1 MLDIILII
9 MELER
14 LARLINTSFYLL
26 SISLFYVSLYK
37 ILDSALI
44 LSRSYNT
51 VSPDKRKYIL
61 KNFIKT
67 FTLIFVLIMQ
77 GRTLFL
83 NMFSGEPDIN
93 LIKIHGSIYVAN
105 DLTGLLLVPN
115 LPLTTKVHHTMT
127 IFLLGTISYFTIHD
141 TLIVR
146 LILVYTF
153 WSMSAFLVNFHL
165 GLRFFKKEEGKIG
178 YYIDYIIDHIRISAY
193 YNYLICCMFNWSIHI
208 YYILKNIFHEEFD
221 YLIIPYCL
229 LLVPIINDDLVLMS
243 WLREKK

>member
-1 MLDIILII
+1 
-9 MELER
+9 MESER
-14 LARLINTSFYLL
+14 LTRLINTSFYLL
-26 SISLFYVSLYK
+26 TISLFYVSLYK
-37 ILDSALI
+37 ILNSILI
-44 LSRSYNT
+44 LSRSYST
-51 VSPDKRKYIL
+51 VREDKRKYIL

-67 FTLIFVLIMQ
+67 FTLMFVLFMQ
-77 GRTLFL
+77 GKTLFL
-83 NMFSGEPDIN
+83 NMFDGEPDVN

-141 TLIVR
+141 TLVIR

-178 YYIDYIIDHIRISAY
+178 YYIDSIIDPIRISAY
-193 YNYLICCMFNWSIHI
+193 YNYLICCIFNWSIHI
-208 YYILKNIFHEEFD
+208 YYIFKNMMYEEFD

-243 WLREKK
+243 WLREKKIKYT